1 VPSISRLTNAAARR
15 AKMAE
20 ILSYDFMRNALL
32 GGLLVSIVC
41 GVVGSLVVIN
51 RMSFIAGGIA
61 HGAYG
66 GIGIALFLGI
76 SPVLGASV
84 FALFLGLLI
93 AYVTLRN
100 TERFDAVIGAIWAFG
115 MALGIIFAD
124 LTPGYKSD
132 LMSFLFGS
140 ILAINHENLIF
151 IGICGAAF
159 AALTV
164 CFYRQFLAI
173 SFDKE
178 FALLRGVNTSVFY
191 YVLVVMASLAVVASI
206 QIVGLILVISLMT
219 IPPFIA
225 EKISKSLG
233 SMMAISCA
241 LSALFCAAGLI
252 LSFKLNLTSGA
263 SIILVASVCFFA
275 SSIFSKLRA

>member
-1 VPSISRLTNAAARR
+1 
-15 AKMAE
+15 MAE

-159 AALTV
+159 AALTA

-206 QIVGLILVISLMT
+206 QIVGLILVMT

-225 EKISKSLG
+225 EKISKNLG

-241 LSALFCAAGLI
+241 LSALFCAAGLV

>member
-1 VPSISRLTNAAARR
+1 
-15 AKMAE
+15 MAE
-20 ILSYDFMRNALL
+20 ILSYDFMRNALF

-159 AALTV
+159 AALTA

-178 FALLRGVNTSVFY
+178 FALLRGVNTSIFY

-241 LSALFCAAGLI
+241 LSALFCAAGLV

-275 SSIFSKLRA
+275 SSVFSKLRA

>member
-1 VPSISRLTNAAARR
+1 
-15 AKMAE
+15 
-20 ILSYDFMRNALL
+20 
-32 GGLLVSIVC
+32 
-41 GVVGSLVVIN
+41 
-51 RMSFIAGGIA
+51 
-61 HGAYG
+61 
-66 GIGIALFLGI
+66 
-76 SPVLGASV
+76 
-84 FALFLGLLI
+84 
-93 AYVTLRN
+93 
-100 TERFDAVIGAIWAFG
+100 
-115 MALGIIFAD
+115 
-124 LTPGYKSD
+124 
-132 LMSFLFGS
+132 MSFLFGS

-151 IGICGAAF
+151 IGICGTAF
-159 AALTV
+159 AALTA

-206 QIVGLILVISLMT
+206 QIMGLILVISLMT

>member
-1 VPSISRLTNAAARR
+1 
-15 AKMAE
+15 MAE

-100 TERFDAVIGAIWAFG
+100 TERFDAVIGAI
-115 MALGIIFAD
+115 
-124 LTPGYKSD
+124 
-132 LMSFLFGS
+132 
-140 ILAINHENLIF
+140 LAINHENLIF

-159 AALTV
+159 AALTA

-241 LSALFCAAGLI
+241 LSALFCAAGLV

>member
-1 VPSISRLTNAAARR
+1 
-15 AKMAE
+15 MAE
-20 ILSYDFMRNALL
+20 ILSYDFMQNALL

-115 MALGIIFAD
+115 MALGIIFTD

-151 IGICGAAF
+151 IGICGATF
-159 AALTV
+159 AALTA

-233 SMMAISCA
+233 SMMAISCG
-241 LSALFCAAGLI
+241 LSALFCAAGLV

>member
-1 VPSISRLTNAAARR
+1 
-15 AKMAE
+15 MAE

-151 IGICGAAF
+151 IGICGTAF
-159 AALTV
+159 AALTA

-191 YVLVVMASLAVVASI
+191 YVLVVMASLVADVGLRTSLTVADRLGDWPARTAQVGAAALAVV
-206 QIVGLILVISLMT
+206 GILVD
-219 IPPFIA
+219 A
-225 EKISKSLG
+225 RRRLG
-233 SMMAISCA
+233 RA
-241 LSALFCAAGLI
+241 LQS
-252 LSFKLNLTSGA
+252 
-263 SIILVASVCFFA
+263 
-275 SSIFSKLRA
+275 RRR